1 MMIIGVTGGMGS
13 GKSLASRMFG
23 ELGAVVIE
31 ADKVGKKLYSIDP
44 TLKNK
49 IVEAFGNDILDD
61 SGEVSFKEL
70 AAVAFKNSF
79 SVGLLN
85 SITHPF
91 IKIAIREKI
100 IELSISHDVILVDAA
115 LLYEGELLYS
125 VDYIITVTAPEEL
138 RVKRVVDSGRF
149 SEEEVRKRMALQLPE
164 KEKADRADYVIA
176 NVGTIEELRAKVEDV
191 YNKIML

>member
-1 MMIIGVTGGMGS
+1 MIIIGVTGGMGS

-23 ELGAVVIE
+23 ELGAIVIE
-31 ADKVGKKLYSIDP
+31 ADKVGKKLYSIDS

-61 SGEVSFKEL
+61 SGEVSFKKL

-100 IELSISHDVILVDAA
+100 IELAISHDVIVVDAA

-149 SEEEVRKRMALQLPE
+149 SEKEVRKRMALQLPE
-164 KEKADRADYVIA
+164 KEKADRADYVIT

>member
-191 YNKIML
+191 YKKIML

>member
-1 MMIIGVTGGMGS
+1 MIIIGVTGGMGS

-23 ELGAVVIE
+23 ELGAIVIE
-31 ADKVGKKLYSIDP
+31 ADKVGKKLYAIDS

-49 IVEAFGNDILDD
+49 IVEAFGSDILDE
-61 SGEVSFKEL
+61 SSEVSFKKL

-79 SVGLLN
+79 SVDLLN

-91 IKIAIREKI
+91 IRTAIREKI
-100 IELSISHDVILVDAA
+100 IDLALSHDVIVVDAA
-115 LLYEGELLYS
+115 LLYEGELLYT
-125 VDYIITVTAPEEL
+125 VDYIIAVTAPKEV

-164 KEKADRADYVIA
+164 KEKAAKADYVIN
-176 NVGTIEELRAKVEDV
+176 NVGTIEELRAQVEDV
-191 YNKIML
+191 YNKIMS

>member
-1 MMIIGVTGGMGS
+1 MIIIGVTGGMGS

-61 SGEVSFKEL
+61 SGEVSFKKL
-70 AAVAFKNSF
+70 AAVAFKNSS

-100 IELSISHDVILVDAA
+100 IELAISHDVIVVDAA

-164 KEKADRADYVIA
+164 KEKADRADYVIT

>member
-1 MMIIGVTGGMGS
+1 MIIIGVTGGMGS

-23 ELGAVVIE
+23 ELGAIVIE

-61 SGEVSFKEL
+61 SGEVSFKKL
-70 AAVAFKNSF
+70 AAVAFKNSL

-100 IELSISHDVILVDAA
+100 IDLAISHDVIVVDAA
-115 LLYEGELLYS
+115 LLYEGELLYT

-164 KEKADRADYVIA
+164 KEKADRADYVIT
-176 NVGTIEELRAKVEDV
+176 NVGTVEELRAKVEDV
-191 YNKIML
+191 YNKIIL

>member
-1 MMIIGVTGGMGS
+1 MIIIGVTGGMGS

-23 ELGAVVIE
+23 ELGAIVIE

-61 SGEVSFKEL
+61 SGEVTFKKL
-70 AAVAFKNSF
+70 AAVAFKNS
-79 SVGLLN
+79 SSAGLLN

-100 IELSISHDVILVDAA
+100 IELAISHDVIVVDAA

-164 KEKADRADYVIA
+164 KEKADRADYVIT

>member
-1 MMIIGVTGGMGS
+1 MIIIGVTGGMGS

-23 ELGAVVIE
+23 ELGAIVIE

-49 IVEAFGNDILDD
+49 IVEAFGIDILDD
-61 SGEVSFKEL
+61 SGEVSFKKL
-70 AAVAFKNSF
+70 AAVAFKNSLT
-79 SVGLLN
+79 VGLLN

-100 IELSISHDVILVDAA
+100 IDLAISHDVIVVDAA
-115 LLYEGELLYS
+115 LLYEGELLYT

-164 KEKADRADYVIA
+164 KEKADRADYVIT
-176 NVGTIEELRAKVEDV
+176 NVGTVEELRAKVEDV
-191 YNKIML
+191 YNKIIL

>member
-1 MMIIGVTGGMGS
+1 MIIIGVTGGMGS

-23 ELGAVVIE
+23 ELGAIVIE
-31 ADKVGKKLYSIDP
+31 ADKVGKKLYSIDS

-61 SGEVSFKEL
+61 SGEVSFKKL

-79 SVGLLN
+79 SAGLLN

-100 IELSISHDVILVDAA
+100 IELAISHDVIVVDAA

-149 SEEEVRKRMALQLPE
+149 NEEEVRKRMALQLPE
-164 KEKADRADYVIA
+164 KEKADRADYVIT

-191 YNKIML
+191 YNKIMP

>member
-1 MMIIGVTGGMGS
+1 
-13 GKSLASRMFG
+13 L
-23 ELGAVVIE
+23 LP
-31 ADKVGKKLYSIDP
+31 LH
-44 TLKNK
+44 LKNSSS
-49 IVEAFGNDILDD
+49 A
-61 SGEVSFKEL
+61 
-70 AAVAFKNSF
+70 
-79 SVGLLN
+79 GLLN

-100 IELSISHDVILVDAA
+100 IELAIEHDVIVVDAA

-164 KEKADRADYVIA
+164 KEKADRADYVIT

-191 YNKIML
+191 YNKIMP

>member
-1 MMIIGVTGGMGS
+1 MTIIGVTGGMGS

-23 ELGAVVIE
+23 ELGAIVIE

-61 SGEVSFKEL
+61 SGEVSFKKL
-70 AAVAFKNSF
+70 AAVAFKNSL

-100 IELSISHDVILVDAA
+100 IELAISHDVIVVDAA

-164 KEKADRADYVIA
+164 KEKADRADYVIT

>member
-1 MMIIGVTGGMGS
+1 MTIIGVTGGMGS

-23 ELGAVVIE
+23 ELGAIVIE

-61 SGEVSFKEL
+61 SGEVSFKKL
-70 AAVAFKNSF
+70 AAVAFKNSP
-79 SVGLLN
+79 SAGLLN

-100 IELSISHDVILVDAA
+100 IELAISHDVIVVDAA

-164 KEKADRADYVIA
+164 KEKADRADYVIT

>member
-1 MMIIGVTGGMGS
+1 MIIIGVTGGMGS

-23 ELGAVVIE
+23 ELGAIVIE

-61 SGEVSFKEL
+61 SGEVSFKKL
-70 AAVAFKNSF
+70 AAVAFKNSL

-100 IELSISHDVILVDAA
+100 IDLAISHDVIVVDAA
-115 LLYEGELLYS
+115 LLYEGELLYT
-125 VDYIITVTAPEEL
+125 VDYIITVTAPGEL

-164 KEKADRADYVIA
+164 KEKADRADYVIT
-176 NVGTIEELRAKVEDV
+176 NVGTVEELRAKVEDV

>member
-1 MMIIGVTGGMGS
+1 MIIIGVTGGMGS

-23 ELGAVVIE
+23 ELGAIVIE
-31 ADKVGKKLYSIDP
+31 ADKVGKKLYAIDS

-49 IVEAFGNDILDD
+49 IVEAFGSDILDE
-61 SGEVSFKEL
+61 SSEVSFKKL

-91 IKIAIREKI
+91 IRTAIREKI
-100 IELSISHDVILVDAA
+100 IDLALSHDVIVVDAA
-115 LLYEGELLYS
+115 LLYEGELLYT
-125 VDYIITVTAPEEL
+125 VDYIIAVTAPKEV

-164 KEKADRADYVIA
+164 KEKAAKADYVIN
-176 NVGTIEELRAKVEDV
+176 NVGTIEELRAQVEDV
-191 YNKIML
+191 YNKIMS

>member
-1 MMIIGVTGGMGS
+1 MTIIGVTGGMGS

-23 ELGAVVIE
+23 ELGAIVIE

-61 SGEVSFKEL
+61 SGEVSFKKL
-70 AAVAFKNSF
+70 AAVAFKNSL

-100 IELSISHDVILVDAA
+100 IDLAISHDVIVVDAA
-115 LLYEGELLYS
+115 LLYEGELLYT

-164 KEKADRADYVIA
+164 KEKADRADYVIT

-191 YNKIML
+191 YNEIML

>member
-1 MMIIGVTGGMGS
+1 MTIIGVTGGMGS

-23 ELGAVVIE
+23 ELGAIVIE

-61 SGEVSFKEL
+61 SGEVSFKKL
-70 AAVAFKNSF
+70 AAVAFKNSL

-100 IELSISHDVILVDAA
+100 IDLAISHDVIVVDAA
-115 LLYEGELLYS
+115 LLYEGELLYT

-164 KEKADRADYVIA
+164 KEKADRADYVIT
-176 NVGTIEELRAKVEDV
+176 NVGTVEELRAKVEDV
-191 YNKIML
+191 YNKIIL